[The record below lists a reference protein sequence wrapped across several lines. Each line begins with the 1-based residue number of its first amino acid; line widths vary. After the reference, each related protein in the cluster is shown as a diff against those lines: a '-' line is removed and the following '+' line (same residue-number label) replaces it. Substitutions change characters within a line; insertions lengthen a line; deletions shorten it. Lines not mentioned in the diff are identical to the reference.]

1 MVHRSHQPLN
11 RKGMRHTECPHY
23 DDCLTYAARRLWK
36 RWSCGKCPHH
46 LLGQVYRRLRF
57 IEHYYLPLA
66 EIYPEF
72 KRKYERFI
80 VLPSSLA
87 EGPRA

>member
-1 MVHRSHQPLN
+1 MAH
-11 RKGMRHTECPHY
+11 
-23 DDCLTYAARRLWK
+23 
-36 RWSCGKCPHH
+36 
-46 LLGQVYRRLRF
+46 VYRRLRF

-87 EGPRA
+87 

>member
-1 MVHRSHQPLN
+1 M
-11 RKGMRHTECPHY
+11 T
-23 DDCLTYAARRLWK
+23 
-36 RWSCGKCPHH
+36 
-46 LLGQVYRRLRF
+46 QVYRRRSF

-80 VLPSSLA
+80 ALPSSLA
-87 EGPRA
+87 

>member
-1 MVHRSHQPLN
+1 M
-11 RKGMRHTECPHY
+11 T
-23 DDCLTYAARRLWK
+23 
-36 RWSCGKCPHH
+36 
-46 LLGQVYRRLRF
+46 QVYRRRSF

-80 VLPSSLA
+80 ALPSSLA
-87 EGPRA
+87 QQVAERPVSDREGCCQGGRVICEARRIWSHLLLSGRLERPPI

>member
-1 MVHRSHQPLN
+1 
-11 RKGMRHTECPHY
+11 MRHTECPHY

-36 RWSCGKCPHH
+36 CWSCGKCPSY
-46 LLGQVYRRLRF
+46 LLAQVYRRLRF

-80 VLPSSLA
+80 APPSRLA
-87 EGPRA
+87 EGTRA